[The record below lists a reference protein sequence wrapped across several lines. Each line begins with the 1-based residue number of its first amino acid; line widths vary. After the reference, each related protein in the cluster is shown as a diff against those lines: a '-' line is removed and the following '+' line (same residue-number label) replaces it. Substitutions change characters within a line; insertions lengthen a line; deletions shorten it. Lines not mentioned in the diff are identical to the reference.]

1 MRFLDANIIIR
12 YITGDMPEVLDRC
25 TALFQRL
32 HDGDE
37 QVSTVE
43 SVVAEV
49 VYVLASPKLYRL
61 TGAEIAERLKP
72 LLLLRGIQ
80 LPHKQTTCE
89 ALDLYAANK
98 GLDFADALEIAHMQR
113 LGIAEI
119 YSYDQHFDRFQTQV
133 RRVEP

>member
-1 MRFLDANIIIR
+1 M
-12 YITGDMPEVLDRC
+12 
-25 TALFQRL
+25 
-32 HDGDE
+32 
-37 QVSTVE
+37 
-43 SVVAEV
+43 
-49 VYVLASPKLYRL
+49 
-61 TGAEIAERLKP
+61 
-72 LLLLRGIQ
+72 
-80 LPHKQTTCE
+80 PHKQTTCE